1 MTWGLLCQGL
11 ATLVFGYAEWLCSL
25 SRGCVSFLYV
35 VARAFQGISSAWISG
50 ILFVLVAE
58 RFDEILGKLM
68 KLNQIV
74 NGIGMTLGPPIGA
87 TLREGTSISF
97 PFVVIAGLTLLL
109 IPFVHWDGPPL
120 PKPGGI
126 FSPAPN
132 HGSIEHRTSAFPLV
146 HHFGT
151 LRAAGFL
158 FLGTATFGLIEPVY
172 ALHAES
178 YLRLTSVAI
187 GYMLAIMFASYT
199 GFGLLIGDDLAQ
211 GSSSCSNRRPHVVS
225 ALGGLLTACSLCG
238 MGVRIESMTDDAL
251 AEKTQM
257 LDKADG
263 GTVVNNRTYRCI
275 WEAFLLLCLGLGQ
288 ALLLVP
294 CLSAM
299 KQSVDNTRLEQVLM
313 LFNNVQQA
321 ALIVGPLIGAL
332 LAYMIGFQASVIAGG
347 AICGLYSVLILMF
360 SNDNIR

>member
-1 MTWGLLCQGL
+1 M
-11 ATLVFGYAEWLCSL
+11 VYF
-25 SRGCVSFLYV
+25 R
-35 VARAFQGISSAWISG
+35 
-50 ILFVLVAE
+50 
-58 RFDEILGKLM
+58 
-68 KLNQIV
+68 
-74 NGIGMTLGPPIGA
+74 
-87 TLREGTSISF
+87 
-97 PFVVIAGLTLLL
+97 
-109 IPFVHWDGPPL
+109 PL
-120 PKPGGI
+120 
-126 FSPAPN
+126 PN
-132 HGSIEHRTSAFPLV
+132 HGTIEHPSAFRLV

-187 GYMLAIMFASYT
+187 GYMLALMFASYT

-211 GSSSCSNRRPHVVS
+211 GSSSSRRPHVVS

-238 MGVRIESMTDDAL
+238 MGVRIES
-251 AEKTQM
+251 
-257 LDKADG
+257 
-263 GTVVNNRTYRCI
+263 NRTYRCI

-321 ALIVGPLIGAL
+321 ASIIGPLIGAA

-360 SNDNIR
+360 SNDNLR